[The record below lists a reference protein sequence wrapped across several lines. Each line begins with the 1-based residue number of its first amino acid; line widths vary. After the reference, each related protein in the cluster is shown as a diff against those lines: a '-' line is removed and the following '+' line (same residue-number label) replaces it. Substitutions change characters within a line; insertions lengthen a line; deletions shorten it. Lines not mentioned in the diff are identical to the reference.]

1 MNRQPVSSNWSAA
14 GHLRRINDVKDV
26 SGVTPI
32 ASEFVRRTT
41 GQRGHLGPYLSAGNR
56 CNVGPEVFA
65 GRADILRANGLQ
77 AAGEQSKIDPTADR
91 HAADCIAKA

>member
-41 GQRGHLGPYLSAGNR
+41 GQRDQLGPYLSSANAGNR
-56 CNVGPEVFA
+56 CNVVPELFA

-77 AAGEQSKIDPTADR
+77 GCQRLANNLKVNLTD
-91 HAADCIAKA
+91 